1 MAGVGAPTF
10 LTKATVNGTATF
22 DRPPGTVSGDFLL
35 ALATIDW
42 NASGSVSTP
51 SGWTLIGSSRA
62 LASSGHQIW
71 AFYKVAGGSEPT
83 TYTFTGASSGE
94 IQRWAGVDA
103 SDPINTYNATMFD
116 NWSGTSPRTN
126 TGVTTDEDGC
136 AIIFATHGQALAS
149 GGDAG
154 RLTPRS
160 SWTSSNSQVLTRT
173 QATAGASGTLSHF
186 GENGVYVSL
195 AIALNGDGTG
205 RNTTPEPYFVGD
217 AQGSPTVT
225 FTKPAWL
232 VAGDLIVVNVY
243 SGDAT
248 GVTVPS
254 GFAQIATYSGYGLI
268 RVYAKVAGGS
278 EPSTYAF
285 TATGGSGYH
294 WSLMQV
300 YGGAD
305 PSTPFGAGLAYGTA
319 SSSTSRT
326 SAGVTTDRDLALA
339 VMTSQGDQAATTADA
354 AVLSAVAYGY
364 SVCVGRPV
372 PTAGASGTFAVG
384 QSSGVWG
391 QITFSVNPVET
402 ASSHSLTATGIS
414 SSPTVGAPAISQRHG
429 LTATGITSSPAV
441 GSPAIAQRHAI
452 TASALATAAPSV
464 GAPAIAQQ
472 HALTATGIATG
483 APSVGSPSIA
493 LGNVLTATGIAT
505 TAPSVGTP
513 AIAQVHAFT
522 ATALAT
528 AAPSVGSPAISQAHI
543 LTATGIS
550 ASPTVGSPAIGQK
563 HALTASGIA
572 TGAPSAGSPA
582 LAQNHVLAP
591 SGIAAGTPIVGNPTL
606 TPQGTLAALPID
618 FGTPTVGTPAITQ
631 RHALVAT
638 GITASPT
645 VGAPALAQKHALA
658 GAGIAA
664 GTPSVGSPAIG
675 QAHVLAATGVI
686 ASPTVGQPIIFQRH
700 ALTATGVSTGAPSV
714 GSPSIATGSAW
725 TANSIAAG
733 DPTVGAP
740 ALAQRHALAAVGIT
754 ASPTVGSPA
763 IGQGHAFTA
772 VNLSTLAP
780 SVGSPAFS
788 QLHALAAIGI
798 TTGAP
803 TVGRPAMDLI
813 LAVSLDRQIV
823 MAAVPRLVTIEAA
836 TRSIRA

>member
-205 RNTTPEPYFVGD
+205 RNTTPEPYFVGA

-232 VAGDLIVVNVY
+232 VAGDLIVVNFY

-254 GFAQIATYSGYGLI
+254 GFTQIATYSGYGLI

-326 SAGVTTDRDLALA
+326 SAGVTTDRNLALA

-354 AVLSAVAYGY
+354 AVLSAVAYGG

-441 GSPAIAQRHAI
+441 GSPAIAQRHAL

-464 GAPAIAQQ
+464 GAPAITQR
-472 HALTATGIATG
+472 HALTATGVTASPTVG
-483 APSVGSPSIA
+483 A
-493 LGNVLTATGIAT
+493 
-505 TAPSVGTP
+505 P
-513 AIAQVHAFT
+513 AIAQRHALT
-522 ATALAT
+522 ASPIAT
-528 AAPSVGSPAISQAHI
+528 GTPSVGSPALAQVHA
-543 LTATGIS
+543 LAATG
-550 ASPTVGSPAIGQK
+550 T
-563 HALTASGIA
+563 
-572 TGAPSAGSPA
+572 
-582 LAQNHVLAP
+582 
-591 SGIAAGTPIVGNPTL
+591 AAGTPVVGNPTL
-606 TPQGTLAALPID
+606 TPQGNLAALPIE
-618 FGTPTVGTPAITQ
+618 FGTPVVGTPAI
-631 RHALVAT
+631 A
-638 GITASPT
+638 
-645 VGAPALAQKHALA
+645 
-658 GAGIAA
+658 
-664 GTPSVGSPAIG
+664 
-675 QAHVLAATGVI
+675 
-686 ASPTVGQPIIFQRH
+686 QRH
-700 ALTATGVSTGAPSV
+700 ALTTAGLSTGAPSV
-714 GSPSIATGSAW
+714 GSPSLATGSAW
-725 TANSIAAG
+725 VANPIAAG
-733 DPTVGAP
+733 TPSTGTP
-740 ALAQRHALAAVGIT
+740 AIAQAHALAAVGIT
-754 ASPTVGSPA
+754 SSPSVGNPAIGQRHALTAVNLSTPAPSVGNPGFGGSHALAALGISAGAPTVGSPA
-763 IGQGHAFTA
+763 LD
-772 VNLSTLAP
+772 LS
-780 SVGSPAFS
+780 
-788 QLHALAAIGI
+788 IGI
-798 TTGAP
+798 SLERMIAI
-803 TVGRPAMDLI
+803 PAI
-813 LAVSLDRQIV
+813 
-823 MAAVPRLVTIEAA
+823 PRVVAITA
-836 TRSIRA
+836 RSIRA